1 MPPVTRSKR
10 YHKHQNAVKRRFR
23 VEYAGLTSSEKR
35 AYRRELMD
43 AALADAREEEEVNVF
58 PYLPFYRLVKEVGT
72 DFKIGFRVSKKAVD
86 ALHVEAEAYM
96 TEFMEQAAMAAVHA
110 GRKTVKEQ
118 DIKFVRAS
126 QPGKFDLL
134 RRL

>member
-10 YHKHQNAVKRRFR
+10 GHKHQDAVKRRFR
-23 VEYAGLTSSEKR
+23 AEYAGLTPSEKR

-58 PYLPFYRLVKEVGT
+58 PYLPFYRLVKEIGT
-72 DFKIGFRVSKKAVD
+72 DFKAGLRFSKKAVD
-86 ALHVEAEAYM
+86 ALHVDTEAYM
-96 TEFMEQAAMAAVHA
+96 TELMEQATMAAVHA
-110 GRKTVKEQ
+110 GRKTVMLE
-118 DIKFVRAS
+118 DIEFVRAS

-134 RRL
+134 KRL